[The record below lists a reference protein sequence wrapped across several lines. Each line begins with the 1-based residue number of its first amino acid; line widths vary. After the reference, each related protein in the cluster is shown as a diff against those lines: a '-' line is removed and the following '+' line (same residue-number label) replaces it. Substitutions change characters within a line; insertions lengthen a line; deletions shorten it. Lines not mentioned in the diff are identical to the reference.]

1 MEIKD
6 LLPCI
11 ADPSKFRV
19 IGRIDVE
26 NLKEVAPYLARVLPN
41 ASYNAKDGWISF
53 KKGQRIIT
61 IHSDGFVTM
70 TMIGDREE
78 A

>member
-26 NLKEVAPYLARVLPN
+26 NLKEVFPYLARVLPN
-41 ASYNAKDGWISF
+41 ASYNAKDGW
-53 KKGQRIIT
+53 RD
-61 IHSDGFVTM
+61 SD
-70 TMIGDREE
+70 RSSLSCWL
-78 A
+78 

>member
-26 NLKEVAPYLARVLPN
+26 NLKEVFLILPECSQTR
-41 ASYNAKDGWISF
+41 ATTRRMDGETLIGLLSAA
-53 KKGQRIIT
+53 
-61 IHSDGFVTM
+61 GFEFE
-70 TMIGDREE
+70 I
-78 A
+78 

>member
-26 NLKEVAPYLARVLPN
+26 NLKEVFPLSCQSAPKRELQRE
-41 ASYNAKDGWISF
+41 GWMD
-53 KKGQRIIT
+53 QL
-61 IHSDGFVTM
+61 
-70 TMIGDREE
+70 
-78 A
+78 